1 MKEVFAEILKVY
13 SQREKAALCTIVSS
27 KGSLPMS
34 KKAKM
39 LVKEDGTFIGT
50 VGGGCLEAD
59 VWAEAREVMVHS
71 KPRLQHFILT
81 EKHAGEEGLNCGG
94 NVEIF
99 TETVHFGVMEKVFE
113 GIRHLYE
120 TRGKGLLATIVTGKS
135 GTEGNK
141 LLVTDAGIKIGSL
154 GDSELDEKIYL
165 NNDIGITENLLKI
178 VVLNHQGIKTRVF
191 LESIWPDPQLFL
203 FGGGH
208 ISKAIAQIAA
218 TVGFGITVVDD
229 RPAFANLERFSEADK
244 VVVGNFDNVFDKL
257 TIDEASYL
265 VAVTRGHQWDQPVI
279 EQAVRSKAAYIGMIG
294 SRRKIAIMWKKLE
307 AKGVSRQLL
316 DQIHAPIGIDIQAD
330 TPEEIAVSI
339 IGELI
344 KFRRSGGKPTHLL
357 PSDS

>member
-1 MKEVFAEILKVY
+1 M
-13 SQREKAALCTIVSS
+13 
-27 KGSLPMS
+27 
-34 KKAKM
+34 
-39 LVKEDGTFIGT
+39 
-50 VGGGCLEAD
+50 
-59 VWAEAREVMVHS
+59 
-71 KPRLQHFILT
+71 
-81 EKHAGEEGLNCGG
+81 
-94 NVEIF
+94 
-99 TETVHFGVMEKVFE
+99 
-113 GIRHLYE
+113 
-120 TRGKGLLATIVTGKS
+120 
-135 GTEGNK
+135 
-141 LLVTDAGIKIGSL
+141 
-154 GDSELDEKIYL
+154 
-165 NNDIGITENLLKI
+165 
-178 VVLNHQGIKTRVF
+178 
-191 LESIWPDPQLFL
+191 FL

-294 SRRKIAIMWKKLE
+294 SRRKIAIMWKKLA